1 MIKIILLIFLL
12 TKLSIGTSLAE
23 SEFKIVLKI
32 NKRIITNFD
41 IIKEKKY
48 LTTLNPQ
55 ISTLSEKDI
64 MKISKESLIKEI
76 TKEDEISKYYK
87 IDYDSPDL
95 LELTKNI
102 YINLNLQD
110 ENEFKDFLLQN
121 NLSLQEVLR
130 KLAIE
135 ASWNR
140 LIYEIYKDK
149 VIIDEKKIRNALD
162 ETLKNPLDQKIFFL
176 SELLFVAE
184 NKDEFKQKHQ
194 KILQTIEEQSFK
206 NAATI
211 FSISKSKTSGGQL
224 GWVRK
229 NQLSDQISTVVKNM
243 EKNDYSKPIKIPSGF
258 LIIKLDDIKYETL
271 EIDYDKE
278 LKKAFNQ
285 ENNRQLNQFSNI
297 HFKKIQRKSYIDEQ

>member
-184 NKDEFKQKHQ
+184 NKVEFEQKHQ

-211 FSISKSKTSGGQL
+211 FSISNSKTSGGQL

-258 LIIKLDDIKYETL
+258 LIIRLDDIKYETL

-278 LKKAFNQ
+278 LEKAFNQ